1 MRKVTR
7 EEILTGNPLK
17 VMFIL
22 SFPVMISQLLHTLYH
37 LADTFWLGHL
47 PPAESGEAV
56 AGLQISWPIIWFL
69 IALSFGFGIAGVA
82 LVSQYTGAGE
92 KKNANIIASQM
103 LSLSIIFGLIVAVF
117 GFILTPYIVPLITK
131 SAAVTRT
138 AITYMR
144 LIFWGMPFMFISFT
158 FQSILS
164 AKGDTITPMYINL
177 FAVTLNVI
185 FDPFLI
191 FGWWRFP
198 HLGVLGA
205 ALATVICQGIAASIS
220 LYLLFRGTKGIKITL
235 NGLIPVWKWLKKI
248 FKIGLPAAI
257 GHSTTAFGF
266 VLVMAIIGRVS
277 NPETVIAAYGVGDKM
292 INIIFIV
299 VDGLGT
305 GIVTLIGQNLGA
317 NLIDRVEEIARKSLR
332 VVFLITLLEAALVF
346 TLRIPLLK
354 LFIPGRPDIIAEGI
368 HFLTIFTL
376 GIPFFGLIG
385 AIMALF
391 RGSGHNV
398 QPMIVD
404 MVRLWGLRIPLAY
417 FLGNQFGSTGIWWGM
432 ALSNII
438 AAIVALFF
446 YFQGGWKKQVIHEYK
461 ETIQSTP
468 SPFVPEEG

>member
-131 SAAVTRT
+131 SATVTRT

-144 LIFWGMPFMFISFT
+144 LIFWGIPFMFISFT

-220 LYLLFRGTKGIKITL
+220 LYLLFKGTKGIKITL

-305 GIVTLIGQNLGA
+305 GI
-317 NLIDRVEEIARKSLR
+317 
-332 VVFLITLLEAALVF
+332 
-346 TLRIPLLK
+346 
-354 LFIPGRPDIIAEGI
+354 
-368 HFLTIFTL
+368 
-376 GIPFFGLIG
+376 
-385 AIMALF
+385 
-391 RGSGHNV
+391 
-398 QPMIVD
+398 
-404 MVRLWGLRIPLAY
+404 
-417 FLGNQFGSTGIWWGM
+417 
-432 ALSNII
+432 
-438 AAIVALFF
+438 
-446 YFQGGWKKQVIHEYK
+446 
-461 ETIQSTP
+461 
-468 SPFVPEEG
+468 

>member
-7 EEILTGNPLK
+7 EEILNDNPLK
-17 VMFIL
+17 VMFLL
-22 SFPVMISQLLHTLYH
+22 SFPVMISQLLYTLYH

-47 PPAESGEAV
+47 PPTESGEAV
-56 AGLQISWPIIWFL
+56 AGLQISWPVIWFL

-92 KKNANIIASQM
+92 KKNANMIASQM

-117 GFILTPYIVPLITK
+117 GFMLTPYLVPLITK
-131 SAAVTRT
+131 SATVTRT

-144 LIFWGMPFMFISFT
+144 LIFWGIPFMFITFT

-177 FAVTLNVI
+177 FTVTLNVI
-185 FDPFLI
+185 LDPFLI
-191 FGWWRFP
+191 FGWWHFP
-198 HLGVLGA
+198 YLGVLGA
-205 ALATVICQGIAASIS
+205 ALATIICQGIAASIS
-220 LYLLFRGTKGIKITL
+220 IYLLFKGTKGIKITL
-235 NGLIPVWKWLKKI
+235 NGLIPIWKWLKKI

-266 VLVMAIIGRVS
+266 VLVMAIIGRVD
-277 NPETVIAAYGVGDKM
+277 NPETVIAAYGVGDKL
-292 INIIFIV
+292 INIVFIV

-305 GIVTLIGQNLGA
+305 GIMTLIGQNLGA
-317 NLIDRVEEIARKSLR
+317 NLTGRVEKIAKKSLQL
-332 VVFLITLLEAALVF
+332 VFFITLLEAALVF
-346 TLRIPLLK
+346 SLRIPLFK
-354 LFIPGRPDIIAEGI
+354 LFIPDRPDIITEGI

-385 AIMALF
+385 AVMALF

-398 QPMIVD
+398 QPMIMD
-404 MVRLWGLRIPLAY
+404 MIRLWGLRIPLAY

-432 ALSNII
+432 TLSNII
-438 AAIVALFF
+438 TVIVALFF
-446 YFQGGWKKQVIHEYK
+446 YFQGGWKMQVIHGYK
-461 ETIQSTP
+461 KTIQPT
-468 SPFVPEEG
+468 PFVPGEG

>member
-7 EEILTGNPLK
+7 EKILNANTIK
-17 VMFIL
+17 VMFLL
-22 SFPVMISQLLHTLYH
+22 SFPVMISQLLLTLYH

-56 AGLQISWPIIWFL
+56 AGLQISWPVIWFL

-82 LVSQYTGAGE
+82 LV
-92 KKNANIIASQM
+92 
-103 LSLSIIFGLIVAVF
+103 
-117 GFILTPYIVPLITK
+117 TK
-131 SAAVTRT
+131 SATVTKT
-138 AITYMR
+138 ATTYMQ
-144 LIFWGMPFMFISFT
+144 LIFWGMPFMFIAFT

-164 AKGDTITPMYINL
+164 AKGNTVTPMYINL
-177 FAVTLNVI
+177 FTVTLNVI
-185 FDPFLI
+185 LDPFLI

-220 LYLLFRGTKGIKITL
+220 LYLLFKGTKGIKITL
-235 NGLIPVWKWLKKI
+235 YGLIPAWKWLKKI

-277 NPETVIAAYGVGDKM
+277 NPETVIAAYGIGDKM

-299 VDGLGT
+299 IDGLGT

-332 VVFLITLLEAALVF
+332 VVFLITLIQATLVF
-346 TLRIPLLK
+346 ALRIPLFK

-404 MVRLWGLRIPLAY
+404 MARLWGLRIPLAY

-438 AAIVALFF
+438 SVIVALFF
-446 YFQGGWKKQVIHEYK
+446 YYQGGWKKQVIHEYK

-468 SPFVPEEG
+468 SPFIPEEG

>member
-17 VMFIL
+17 VMFLL
-22 SFPVMISQLLHTLYH
+22 SFPVMISQFLHTLYH

-47 PPAESGEAV
+47 PPTESGEAV
-56 AGLQISWPIIWFL
+56 AGLQISWPVIWFL

-82 LVSQYTGAGE
+82 LISQYTGAGE
-92 KKNANIIASQM
+92 KKNANLVASQM
-103 LSLSIIFGLIVAVF
+103 LSLSIIFGLIIAIF
-117 GFILTPYIVPLITK
+117 GFILTPYLVPLITQ
-131 SAAVTRT
+131 SATVTRT
-138 AITYMR
+138 AITYMQF
-144 LIFWGMPFMFISFT
+144 IFWGIPFIFIVFT

-177 FAVTLNVI
+177 FTVTLNLI
-185 FDPFLI
+185 LDPFLI

-198 HLGVLGA
+198 HLGVVGA

-220 LYLLFRGTKGIKITL
+220 LYLLFKGTKGIRITL
-235 NGLIPVWKWLKKI
+235 NGLIPAWKWLKKI

-266 VLVMAIIGRVS
+266 VLVMAIIGRTN
-277 NPETVIAAYGVGDKM
+277 NPETVIAAYGVGDKL

-305 GIVTLIGQNLGA
+305 GIMTLIGQNLGA
-317 NLIDRVEEIARKSLR
+317 NLIGRAKEIAKKSLQAA
-332 VVFLITLLEAALVF
+332 FLITFLEAALVF
-346 TLRIPLLK
+346 TLRIPLFK
-354 LFIPGRPDIIAEGI
+354 LFIPDRPDIIAEGI

-376 GIPFFGLIG
+376 GMPFFGLTG
-385 AIMALF
+385 AMMAIF

-404 MVRLWGLRIPLAY
+404 MVRLWGLRIPFAY
-417 FLGNQFGSTGIWWGM
+417 FLGNQFGATGIWWAM

-438 AAIVALFF
+438 TAIVALYF

-461 ETIQSTP
+461 EIIQPTTP
-468 SPFVPEEG
+468 SFIPEEG

>member
-1 MRKVTR
+1 
-7 EEILTGNPLK
+7 
-17 VMFIL
+17 
-22 SFPVMISQLLHTLYH
+22 H

-47 PPAESGEAV
+47 PPTESGEAV

-82 LVSQYTGAGE
+82 LISQYTGAGE
-92 KKNANIIASQM
+92 KKNTNLVASQM
-103 LSLSIIFGLIVAVF
+103 LSLSIIFGLIIAIF
-117 GFILTPYIVPLITK
+117 GFILTPYLVPLITQ
-131 SAAVTRT
+131 SATVTRT
-138 AITYMR
+138 AITYMQF
-144 LIFWGMPFMFISFT
+144 IFWGIPFIFIVFT

-177 FAVTLNVI
+177 FTVTLNLI
-185 FDPFLI
+185 LDPFLI

-198 HLGVLGA
+198 HLGVVGA

-220 LYLLFRGTKGIKITL
+220 LYLLFKGTKGIRITL
-235 NGLIPVWKWLKKI
+235 NGLIPAWKWLKKI

-266 VLVMAIIGRVS
+266 VLVMAIIGRTN
-277 NPETVIAAYGVGDKM
+277 NPETVIAAYGVGDKL

-305 GIVTLIGQNLGA
+305 GIMTLIGQNLGA
-317 NLIDRVEEIARKSLR
+317 NLIGRAKEIAKKSLQAA
-332 VVFLITLLEAALVF
+332 FLITFLEAALVF
-346 TLRIPLLK
+346 ALRIPLFK
-354 LFIPGRPDIIAEGI
+354 LFIPDRPDIIAEGI

-376 GIPFFGLIG
+376 GMPFFGLTG
-385 AIMALF
+385 AMMAIF

-404 MVRLWGLRIPLAY
+404 MVRLWGLRIPFAY
-417 FLGNQFGSTGIWWGM
+417 FLGNQFGATGIWWAM

-438 AAIVALFF
+438 TAIVALYF

-461 ETIQSTP
+461 EIIQPTTP
-468 SPFVPEEG
+468 SFIPEEG

>member
-17 VMFIL
+17 VMFLL

-47 PPAESGEAV
+47 PPTESGEAV
-56 AGLQISWPIIWFL
+56 AGLQISWPVIWFL
-69 IALSFGFGIAGVA
+69 IAFSFGFGIAGVA
-82 LVSQYTGAGE
+82 LISQYTGAGE
-92 KKNANIIASQM
+92 KKNANIVANQM
-103 LSLSIIFGLIVAVF
+103 VSLSMIFGLIIAIF
-117 GFILTPYIVPLITK
+117 GFILTPYLVPLITK
-131 SAAVTRT
+131 SATVTRT
-138 AITYMR
+138 AITYMQF
-144 LIFWGMPFMFISFT
+144 IFWGIPFIFIVFT

-177 FAVTLNVI
+177 FTVILNLML
-185 FDPFLI
+185 DPFLI

-198 HLGVLGA
+198 HLGVVGA

-220 LYLLFRGTKGIKITL
+220 LYLLFKGTKGIRITL
-235 NGLIPVWKWLKKI
+235 NGLIPAWKWLEKI

-266 VLVMAIIGRVS
+266 VLVMAIIGRMN
-277 NPETVIAAYGVGDKM
+277 NPETVIAAYGVGDKL

-305 GIVTLIGQNLGA
+305 GIMTLIGQNLGA
-317 NLIDRVEEIARKSLR
+317 NLIGRAKEIAKKSLQ
-332 VVFLITLLEAALVF
+332 VAFLITLLEATLVF
-346 TLRIPLLK
+346 ALRIPLFK
-354 LFIPGRPDIIAEGI
+354 LFIPDRPDIISEGI

-376 GIPFFGLIG
+376 GMPFFGLTG
-385 AIMALF
+385 AMMAIF

-404 MVRLWGLRIPLAY
+404 IIRLWVLRIPLAY
-417 FLGNQFGSTGIWWGM
+417 FLGNQFGSTGIWWAM

-438 AAIVALFF
+438 TAIVALYY
-446 YFQGGWKKQVIHEYK
+446 YFRGGWKKQVIHEYK
-461 ETIQSTP
+461 DTIQPTVP
-468 SPFVPEEG
+468 SFIPEEG

>member
-1 MRKVTR
+1 VNIQKGERMRKVTR

-17 VMFIL
+17 VMFVL

-117 GFILTPYIVPLITK
+117 GFILTPYLVPLITK
-131 SAAVTRT
+131 STTVTRT

-144 LIFWGMPFMFISFT
+144 LIFWGMPFMFIAFA

-164 AKGDTITPMYINL
+164 AKGDTVTPMYINL
-177 FAVTLNVI
+177 FTVTLNVI
-185 FDPFLI
+185 LDPFLI

-198 HLGVLGA
+198 HMGVLGA
-205 ALATVICQGIAASIS
+205 ALATIICQGIAASIS

-235 NGLIPVWKWLKKI
+235 GSLIPAWKWLKKI

-277 NPETVIAAYGVGDKM
+277 NPETVLAAYGVGDKL
-292 INIIFIV
+292 INIVFIV

-305 GIVTLIGQNLGA
+305 GIITLIGQNLGA
-317 NLIDRVEEIARKSLR
+317 NLIGRVEEIARR
-332 VVFLITLLEAALVF
+332 
-346 TLRIPLLK
+346 
-354 LFIPGRPDIIAEGI
+354 
-368 HFLTIFTL
+368 
-376 GIPFFGLIG
+376 
-385 AIMALF
+385 
-391 RGSGHNV
+391 
-398 QPMIVD
+398 
-404 MVRLWGLRIPLAY
+404 
-417 FLGNQFGSTGIWWGM
+417 GM

-438 AAIVALFF
+438 AALVALFF
-446 YFQGGWKKQVIHEYK
+446 YYQGGWKKQVIHEYK
-461 ETIQSTP
+461 ETIQPAP

>member
-7 EEILTGNPLK
+7 KEILTDNPLK
-17 VMFIL
+17 VMFLL

-56 AGLQISWPIIWFL
+56 AGLQISWPVIWFL

-92 KKNANIIASQM
+92 KKNANIVASQM
-103 LSLSIIFGLIVAVF
+103 ISLSVIFGLIVAIL
-117 GFILTPYIVPLITK
+117 GFISTPYLVSFITK
-131 SAAVTRT
+131 STTVTGT

-144 LIFWGMPFMFISFT
+144 IIFWGIPFMFISFA

-164 AKGDTITPMYINL
+164 AQGDTLTPMYINL
-177 FAVTLNVI
+177 LTVTLNVML
-185 FDPFLI
+185 DPFLI
-191 FGWWRFP
+191 FGWWYFP

-205 ALATVICQGIAASIS
+205 ALATITCQGVASFIS
-220 LYLLFRGTKGIKITL
+220 LYFLFRGTKGIKIAI
-235 NGLIPVWKWLKKI
+235 NNLIPIWKWLKRI
-248 FKIGLPAAI
+248 FRIGLPAAI

-266 VLVMAIIGRVS
+266 VVVMAIIGRVN
-277 NPETVIAAYGVGDKM
+277 NPETVIAAYGIGDKL

-305 GIVTLIGQNLGA
+305 GIITLIGQNLGA
-317 NLIDRVEEIARKSLR
+317 NLIKRVKEIAKKSLQ

-346 TLRIPLLK
+346 ALRIPLFK

-404 MVRLWGLRIPLAY
+404 MVRLWGLRIPLTY

-432 ALSNII
+432 SLSNII
-438 AAIVALFF
+438 SALIALYF

-461 ETIQSTP
+461 ETIQPTP
-468 SPFVPEEG
+468 FIPEEG